1 MAPWTNDTMFLHF
14 LKDIKPFRLDWLDT
28 ILYRAQLEAIGY
40 LNQNFLGS
48 ELFFKPLDFE
58 MLFEKDSSLASWH
71 IMCKVNQMLFEK
83 DSSLASWHI
92 MCKVNKASTRTRRE
106 ICSMLTI
113 KTPERLIDVALVSL
127 LTLIKFQA
135 LAWCLQSWLWTSIC

>member
-14 LKDIKPFRLDWLDT
+14 LKDIKPFWLDLLDT

-48 ELFFKPLDFE
+48 ELFFKPLDF
-58 MLFEKDSSLASWH
+58 
-71 IMCKVNQMLFEK
+71 QMLFEK
-83 DSSLASWHI
+83 GSSLASWHI
-92 MCKVNKASTRTRRE
+92 MCKVNKANTRTRRE

>member
-14 LKDIKPFRLDWLDT
+14 LKDIKPFWLDLLDT

-48 ELFFKPLDFE
+48 ELFFKPLDF
-58 MLFEKDSSLASWH
+58 
-71 IMCKVNQMLFEK
+71 QMLFEK